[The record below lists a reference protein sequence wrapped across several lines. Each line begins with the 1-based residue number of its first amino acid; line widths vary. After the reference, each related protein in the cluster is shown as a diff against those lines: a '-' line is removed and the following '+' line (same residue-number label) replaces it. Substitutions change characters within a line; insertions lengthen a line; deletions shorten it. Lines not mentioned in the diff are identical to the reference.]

1 MSAPFPRALVVNQTL
16 LVVEEPT
23 LLCNQVFF
31 HVPSNPVLPPANQL
45 RHNSGMPELW
55 NNFYDRFAATAD
67 RFANHVAIE
76 LQCHDSVERITYAEL
91 RNQAEATAAFLACR
105 NIQAGV
111 TCAILADN
119 EIAWCAAY
127 LGILHL
133 GALAVPLDT
142 HYSAAQIAA
151 LLRDSGARILF
162 TTDRY
167 LTRVEEARRLAD
179 CSVRVVLLRG
189 HRSSFESLEGL
200 QSTECPT
207 PAGPT
212 DSQAPAVI
220 LYTSGTTSDP
230 KGVVLSHANLL
241 AEAEAVFSSVQLD
254 ERDSILGVM
263 PLYHALA
270 QMANLL
276 LPFVVGAR
284 VIFIEEVSPSALLK
298 ALRQFQPTLFCCVP
312 QFFYLIHERLLGRIA
327 EGGKLKSALFRI
339 LLSTNGL
346 LRQFSGLNIG
356 PTLFPAVHDILGRK
370 MRLLVTGGARFDP
383 SIGRD
388 FYRLGFNLLEAYG
401 LTETSGAATLTRIG
415 EGGQG
420 TVGQPLPGVEIRIIP
435 DDTAP
440 KDGLPSGEIAIRGS
454 IVMQGYFHRSN
465 ATAEVL
471 KEEWLLTGD
480 LGYLDSQGRLSVTGR
495 KKEVVVLSSGK
506 NIYPEEIEA
515 HYAQS
520 PYIKELCVLGHAL
533 PGKPIAERFHAVIVP
548 DLEVMKA
555 RKVLNTKEVLR
566 FDIENLSIHLPAH
579 KRILSYE
586 IRTEPLPRTTTRKL
600 KRYEIAR
607 LCHGMAEAKKGRTPD
622 VPLNQEDATWA
633 ADPRV
638 AQALQLLREASH
650 DKTAV
655 RASANLELDLGLDS
669 IERVEVLTNLEQL
682 FGVKIPEEVAQSTY
696 TVRQLVD
703 AVRSRASKPASVRPV
718 AAWDK
723 LFEDLPA
730 DEPLFNNLLEPHR
743 IVTLVVFVI
752 LKLANLLS
760 RFLVRFCV
768 TGLENLPQQGAFLI
782 CPNHE
787 SYLDPFFLV
796 SALPYSLFRKL
807 FFVGASEYFAT
818 PLRAKAARLMHL
830 VPVDPDT
837 NLLCAMQAGA
847 FGLRHAMVLV
857 LFPEGERSIDA
868 EVKKFKKGAAILST
882 HLQAPIIPVAIR
894 GTFSIWPRNRA
905 ICWKAFLPWA
915 GTRVNL
921 QFGLPMHPAPKPQPG
936 SYQAA
941 GEVRYAA
948 YTENLRRVV
957 VDLRSRL
964 SPEPSS
970 VQPH

>member
-1 MSAPFPRALVVNQTL
+1 MG
-16 LVVEEPT
+16 
-23 LLCNQVFF
+23 
-31 HVPSNPVLPPANQL
+31 HNP
-45 RHNSGMPELW
+45 GMPEIW

-67 RFANHVAIE
+67 RFGDHVAIE
-76 LQCHDSVERITYAEL
+76 LQRRDLVDRITYAEL
-91 RNQAEATAAFLACR
+91 RNRAESTAAFLASR

-127 LGILHL
+127 LGILRL
-133 GALAVPLDT
+133 GTVAVPLDT

-167 LTRVEEARRLAD
+167 LARVEEARRLAD
-179 CSVRVVLLRG
+179 SSAGVVLLSG
-189 HRSSFESLEGL
+189 HSPGVESLEGL
-200 QSTECPT
+200 QNSKGPT
-207 PAGPT
+207 PAAST
-212 DSQAPAVI
+212 NFQAPAVI

-230 KGVVLSHANLL
+230 KGVVLTHANLL
-241 AEAEAVFSSVQLD
+241 AEAEAVFSAIQLD

-284 VIFIEEVSPSALLK
+284 VIFLEEISPSALLN
-298 ALRQFQPTLFCCVP
+298 ALRRFQPTLFCCVP

-327 EGGKLKSALFRI
+327 EGGKLRSVLFRI
-339 LLSTNGL
+339 LLSTNDL

-356 PTLFPAVHDILGRK
+356 PTLFSAVHDVLGRR
-370 MRLLVTGGARFDP
+370 MRFLVTGGARFDP

-420 TVGQPLPGVEIRIIP
+420 SVGQPLPGVEVKIMP
-435 DDTAP
+435 DETAP
-440 KDGLPSGEIAIRGS
+440 KDGPPSGEIAIRGS
-454 IVMQGYFHRSN
+454 IVMQGYFHRAD

-471 KEEWLLTGD
+471 KEGWLLTGD
-480 LGYLDSQGRLSVTGR
+480 LGYLDSHGRLSVTGR
-495 KKEVVVLSSGK
+495 KKEVIVLSSGK

-520 PYIKELCVLGHAL
+520 PYIEELCVLGQAL
-533 PGKPIAERFHAVIVP
+533 PGKPIAERLHAVIVP

-555 RKVLNTKEVLR
+555 RKVLNMKEVLR
-566 FDIENLSIHLPAH
+566 FDIEDLSIHLPAH

-607 LCHGMAEAKKGRTPD
+607 FCHGVAEAEKGSTPN
-622 VPLNQEDATWA
+622 VPLSEEEADWA
-633 ADPRV
+633 ADPLV
-638 AQALQLLREASH
+638 AQALQLLREASR

-655 RASANLELDLGLDS
+655 RARANLELDLGLDS

-682 FGVKIPEEVAQSTY
+682 FGVNIPEEVAQSTY

-703 AVRSRASKPASVRPV
+703 AVRSRASEPASVRP
-718 AAWDK
+718 AGAWDK
-723 LFEDLPA
+723 LFADLPA

-743 IVTLVVFVI
+743 IVILLVFAI
-752 LKLANLLS
+752 LKLANLLT
-760 RFLVRFCV
+760 RFLVRFRV
-768 TGLENLPQQGAFLI
+768 TGLENLPQKGAFLI

-796 SALPYSLFRKL
+796 SSLPYSLFRKL

-818 PLRAKAARLMHL
+818 SLRAKAARLMHL

-837 NLLCAMQAGA
+837 NLLRAMQAGA
-847 FGLRHAMVLV
+847 FGLRHDMVLV

-894 GTFSIWPRNRA
+894 GTFSIWPRNRD
-905 ICWKAFLPWA
+905 ISWKAFLPWA
-915 GTRVNL
+915 GTRVDL
-921 QFGLPMHPAPKPQPG
+921 QFGLPMQSASRPQPG
-936 SYQAA
+936 SSQSS
-941 GEVRYAA
+941 GEACYAA
-948 YTENLRRVV
+948 CTENLRQAV
-957 VDLRSRL
+957 VDLHSKLNRR
-964 SPEPSS
+964 PSS
-970 VQPH
+970 MQPH